1 MSVVIHGIDMPK
13 NCWSCPCW
21 WEDSEYWCNSSCKAG
36 SKYTESPNLLP
47 GKPPDKRPD
56 DCPLQDFDEVMMKH
70 YKQGRIDEAAERE
83 GRLMQSFS
91 PD

>member
-1 MSVVIHGIDMPK
+1 MSLVIQGVDMPK
-13 NCWSCPCW
+13 TCFECPCLW
-21 WEDSEYWCNSSCKAG
+21 NDDEGWADSVCQAG
-36 SKYTESPNLLP
+36 SKIQFNVMLDEAPT
-47 GKPPDKRPD
+47 KRPD

-70 YKQGRIDEAAERE
+70 YKQGRLDEAAERE